1 MVTKVGHV
9 PRGERPAGAVE
20 LGREAKASDPLK
32 SGEKRWKKLE
42 KVGERG
48 EFSMNFRGNVK
59 TFQDF
64 SSVLSAF

>member
-42 KVGERG
+42 KVGKRG
-48 EFSMNFRGNVK
+48 EFSMN
-59 TFQDF
+59 
-64 SSVLSAF
+64 